1 MQSNEI
7 QYSCSAI
14 MSSFMMPIIIFFK
27 VLIQFGIEV
36 IVSGGVV
43 LHCIKLLVAILSFLT
58 VQLDG
63 AKVNIFN
70 SYTLYSGF
78 NYRYSQ
84 NLVAVLRKL
93 NLH

>member
-27 VLIQFGIEV
+27 VLIQFSIAV

-43 LHCIKLLVAILSFLT
+43 LHCIQLLVAILSFLT

-63 AKVNIFN
+63 ARVKIF
-70 SYTLYSGF
+70 
-78 NYRYSQ
+78 
-84 NLVAVLRKL
+84 
-93 NLH
+93 